1 MTIAAC
7 YLSPEGVVLGADS
20 TSSMFVPSGTG
31 TGLFHYFNHN
41 QKLFEVGENSSLG
54 MVTWGLGGLGA
65 LSHRA
70 LIANLDDSIRATP
83 ATPVRNVQDV
93 ATRWAGIF
101 WSAYSAQLP
110 VIAPDWAPLQAK
122 PSFVAPHLPQVPGAR
137 TKDEE
142 ERFQALSRDLVVGF
156 CIGGYVLP
164 QRTTTAYTVL
174 FQPSLIAQPTPI
186 VMPMFQCQWFGVPNL
201 ILRLINGYDISIV
214 QNVMNSGKWNGT
226 EQDLRGILDKSQL
239 AHPVLPIRD
248 AIDFVYT
255 SIYSTIKAMKFS
267 TLSQVCGGPIELAV
281 ITSDRRFRWVRHKS
295 WDSAIGEDKT

>member
-1 MTIAAC
+1 
-7 YLSPEGVVLGADS
+7 
-20 TSSMFVPSGTG
+20 MFVPSGTG
-31 TGLFHYFNHN
+31 AGLFHYFNHN
-41 QKLFEVGENSSLG
+41 QKLFEVGENSTLG
-54 MVTWGLGGLGA
+54 MVTWGLGGLGPV
-65 LSHRA
+65 SHRT
-70 LIANLDDSIRATP
+70 LIANLDDDMRATP
-83 ATPVRNVQDV
+83 AIPVRNVQDV

-101 WSAYSAQLP
+101 WKAYSAQLP
-110 VIAPDWAPLQAK
+110 VIAPDWAPLLAK
-122 PSFVAPHLPQVPGAR
+122 SPFVAGAQAPSPQTR

-142 ERFQALSRDLVVGF
+142 DRFQALSRDLVVGF

-164 QRTTTAYTVL
+164 QRVTTAFTVVFHPNL
-174 FQPSLIAQPTPI
+174 TAEPIPI

-214 QNVMNSGKWNGT
+214 QSLMSSGKWKGT
-226 EQDLRGILDKSQL
+226 ELELRGILDKFQL